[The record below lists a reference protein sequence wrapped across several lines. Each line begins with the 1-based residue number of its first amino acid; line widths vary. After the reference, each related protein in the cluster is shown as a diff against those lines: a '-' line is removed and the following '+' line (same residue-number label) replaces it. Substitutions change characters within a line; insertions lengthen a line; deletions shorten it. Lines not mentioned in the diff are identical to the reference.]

1 MVARQPLPDTA
12 HIFWNLGR
20 SVHHVSHSL
29 GWRDRFPPS
38 RMDCRKLQNQ
48 SSFVFI
54 MSLSRPPP
62 TISVNSTTTMGR
74 ILKIGNATFIIQGN
88 AGIEQSLLIVGI
100 TAMVCCI
107 ALVAG
112 VGITQRCHID
122 TGGVHDILSHILG
135 ARLGGAV
142 SVVYCFGQV
151 RGMASH
157 A

>member
-1 MVARQPLPDTA
+1 MTVTSCYRLSTCVSTVPEKQP
-12 HIFWNLGR
+12 R
-20 SVHHVSHSL
+20 
-29 GWRDRFPPS
+29 RKS
-38 RMDCRKLQNQ
+38 RTL
-48 SSFVFI
+48 
-54 MSLSRPPP
+54 L
-62 TISVNSTTTMGR
+62 
-74 ILKIGNATFIIQGN
+74 LQGN

-151 RGMASH
+151 RFGVR
-157 A
+157 